1 MIDFERNLGGARSGV
16 CFHRVFAF
24 VSPFFFILEEEEEK
38 EEERAFFSVFLDGV
52 FVEGGVILSI
62 LE

>member
-24 VSPFFFILEEEEEK
+24 VSPFFFILEEEEE
-38 EEERAFFSVFLDGV
+38 ERAFFSVFLDGV

-62 LE
+62 LK

>member
-24 VSPFFFILEEEEEK
+24 VSPFFFILEEEEE
-38 EEERAFFSVFLDGV
+38 ERAFFSVFLDGI

>member
-1 MIDFERNLGGARSGV
+1 MECVSIV
-16 CFHRVFAF
+16 CLHSFLL
-24 VSPFFFILEEEEEK
+24 FFFILEEEE

-52 FVEGGVILSI
+52 FVEDGVILSI

>member
-1 MIDFERNLGGARSGV
+1 MIDFERNLGRARSGV

-24 VSPFFFILEEEEEK
+24 VSPFFFILEEEEE
-38 EEERAFFSVFLDGV
+38 EERAFFSVFLDGV
-52 FVEGGVILSI
+52 FVEDGVILSI

>member
-24 VSPFFFILEEEEEK
+24 VSPFLFILEEEEE

-52 FVEGGVILSI
+52 FVEDGVILSI

>member
-24 VSPFFFILEEEEEK
+24 VSPFFFILEEEEE
-38 EEERAFFSVFLDGV
+38 ERAFFSVFLDGV

>member
-1 MIDFERNLGGARSGV
+1 MIDFERNLGGTRSGV

-24 VSPFFFILEEEEEK
+24 VSPFFFILEEEEE

-52 FVEGGVILSI
+52 FVEDGVILSI

>member
-1 MIDFERNLGGARSGV
+1 MIDFERNLGGGEEWS
-16 CFHRVFAF
+16 VFPSCVYIRF
-24 VSPFFFILEEEEEK
+24 SFFFILEEEEE

-52 FVEGGVILSI
+52 FVEDGVILSI

>member
-1 MIDFERNLGGARSGV
+1 MIDFERNLGRARSGV

-24 VSPFFFILEEEEEK
+24 VSPFFFILEEEEE
-38 EEERAFFSVFLDGV
+38 ERAFFSVFLDGV

-62 LE
+62 LK